1 MLKLTENIQ
10 VKLSKEEKR
19 YLNIISEKY
28 GYKRCQFIRMAI
40 KEKMERDVPKMRIK
54 YKEEQNYCPF

>member
-19 YLNIISEKY
+19 YLDIISEKY
-28 GYKRCQFIRMAI
+28 HYKRCKFIRDAI